1 VALRLLVEA
10 MRKFL
15 RLACLLP
22 GLAAGHLEA
31 APLAAQAN
39 RTSPQDLEVTTV
51 GTDGT
56 VSKPVYYTYE
66 ELETL
71 AQTTATTDKDPETLK
86 SATYTGV
93 PVNDLFA
100 AFGAKAED
108 SVMTMTCYDKYQQ
121 FYDSDYDAK
130 HQPLFLLK
138 FNGLK
143 PDQWPKSDQDTPQ
156 GPYSVVYAKFVPA
169 ETIYG
174 YVQPER
180 IPYGVISARIYPR
193 AMFFNLFQPKSN
205 ADDPEVQKG
214 ERIAMGSCIS
224 CHNIGDAGGAVA
236 GRPWMI
242 LALYAATNSDHFRN
256 YIVAPQKIDPSS
268 KMPAHPTFDAKTL
281 DALQAYFKTMAPQ

>member
-1 VALRLLVEA
+1 
-10 MRKFL
+10 MRKCIWLQLLLSFL
-15 RLACLLP
+15 ALC
-22 GLAAGHLEA
+22 HLQA
-31 APLAAQAN
+31 TPLVSHVS
-39 RTSPQDLEVTTV
+39 RTSAQDLEVTTV
-51 GTDGT
+51 GPDGK
-56 VSKPVYYTYE
+56 VSPPVYYTYD
-66 ELETL
+66 ELSAL
-71 AQTTATTDKDPETLK
+71 PQTTVKTDQDPETLK

-93 PVNDLFA
+93 LVSDLFA

-108 SVMTMTCYDKYQQ
+108 SVMTMTCYDNYQQ
-121 FYDSDYDAK
+121 
-130 HQPLFLLK
+130 

-180 IPYGVISARIYPR
+180 IPYGIISARIYPR
-193 AMFFNLFQPKSN
+193 AQFFDLFKPKTN
-205 ADDPEVQKG
+205 ADEPEVQKG

-236 GRPWMI
+236 MRPWSI
-242 LALYAATNSDHFRN
+242 LAFYASTDSNHFRN
-256 YIVAPQKIDPSS
+256 YVVAPQKINPAS

-281 DALQAYFKTMAPQ
+281 DALQAYFKTMAAP